1 MSKIDQPP
9 IVTLADGTTI
19 GDHFIIR
26 RKLGG
31 GGMGEVYLAE
41 NLELPDKKYAI
52 KVLRSEFSH
61 DPRFVSMLQDE
72 AKKQARL
79 EHDNVVQIYDLL
91 KWAGHYCLIQSFVNG
106 KTLASM
112 IEEEPQG
119 LKPAVALP
127 LMLDILKGLDHAHAI
142 GILHCDVKPANVI
155 VDMDG
160 RARVTDFGISRDIG
174 PIARDSGLVG
184 VGTPEYMSPEQI
196 IKPYEVDHRTDVFSA
211 GVMFFEMLCG
221 RLPFEAPQ
229 SQDNASM
236 PQIIMDAPDVRQFRN
251 DIPEALAR
259 IVATGLQRD
268 PALRFQGCVDF
279 HRAIVDFRRRER
291 WRRTWLPAI
300 IGSSIIAVIG
310 AVGLYQWRES
320 VNRKAIEGEKQNELV
335 QINETI
341 KTAAKSMNL
350 LCREMNA
357 LEDKR
362 PGLKMAQDHGDPEIV
377 KKFER
382 KLADMVENTNTY
394 AADYMS
400 AIQQL
405 SSLESAVVSKELAAQ
420 SSSDPMVS
428 KVADTIRGDDAALRA
443 RKSVRTQQELV
454 GRCPN

>member
-310 AVGLYQWRES
+310 AVGLY
-320 VNRKAIEGEKQNELV
+320 
-335 QINETI
+335 
-341 KTAAKSMNL
+341 
-350 LCREMNA
+350 
-357 LEDKR
+357 
-362 PGLKMAQDHGDPEIV
+362 
-377 KKFER
+377 
-382 KLADMVENTNTY
+382 
-394 AADYMS
+394 
-400 AIQQL
+400 
-405 SSLESAVVSKELAAQ
+405 
-420 SSSDPMVS
+420 
-428 KVADTIRGDDAALRA
+428 
-443 RKSVRTQQELV
+443 
-454 GRCPN
+454 

>member
-1 MSKIDQPP
+1 MSKIDLPQ
-9 IVTLADGTTI
+9 IATFADGTII

-52 KVLRSEFSH
+52 KVLRSEFSA

-119 LKPAVALP
+119 LKPAVALA
-127 LMLDILKGLDHAHAI
+127 LMLDILNGLDHAHEI

-196 IKPYEVDHRTDVFSA
+196 LKPYEVDHRTDVFSA

-236 PQIIMDAPDVRQFRN
+236 PQIIMDAPDVRQFRD

-259 IVATGLQRD
+259 IVATALQRE
-268 PALRFQGCVDF
+268 PALRFQGCADF
-279 HRAIVDFRRRER
+279 HLAIDDFRRRER

-300 IGSSIIAVIG
+300 IGTSIIAVIG
-310 AVGLYQWRES
+310 AVALYQWRET
-320 VNRKAIEGEKQNELV
+320 VNNQATEDKKQNELV
-335 QINETI
+335 HIKESI
-341 KTAAKSMNL
+341 KTAATWMNGI
-350 LCREMNA
+350 CRESKS
-357 LEDKR
+357 LGPKR
-362 PGLKMAQDHGDPEIV
+362 EAVKIAQASGLPEV
-377 KKFER
+377 VRNFEVQI
-382 KLADMVENTNTY
+382 ADIDTNIDTF
-394 AADYMS
+394 AAKYTS

-405 SSLESAVVSKELAAQ
+405 SSLDSAVVSKELAAQ

-428 KVADTIRGDDAALRA
+428 KVADTIRDDDAALRA
-443 RKSVRTQQELV
+443 RKSIRTRQELV
-454 GRCPN
+454 GRCPD